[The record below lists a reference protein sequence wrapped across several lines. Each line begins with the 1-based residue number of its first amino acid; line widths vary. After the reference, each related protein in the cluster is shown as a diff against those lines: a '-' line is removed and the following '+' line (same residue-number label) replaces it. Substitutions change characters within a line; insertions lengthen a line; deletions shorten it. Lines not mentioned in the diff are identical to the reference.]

1 MNLKVKM
8 RIMRKAAL
16 MMCAAF
22 VALATIGCEKEPKP
36 TPEPGPDPVDPAK
49 PLVEGTFEVKVDDL
63 TADSV
68 TITITPSEEV
78 DYFYACLASDTKKY
92 LGGEDEVIVMDQLG
106 SPNAEN
112 MIFRGEQSLT
122 FSGLIG
128 HSHYRLLYFQY
139 DSEKKYIFGD
149 LHRSERITTPD
160 GEESI
165 GLEVSDVTGLS
176 ANFTITPE
184 DKEATYYF
192 WLDEVSDYEN
202 SFEDSDNVLIQHDF
216 AFWQY
221 AASLY
226 EGTDWKEIMRQDLRS
241 GDLEETSDNL
251 YNVLEWGVEYMA
263 YAYGIDEEG
272 NITTQMTK
280 RKFTTKKPETK
291 DITF

>member
-1 MNLKVKM
+1 
-8 RIMRKAAL
+8 MRKAAL
-16 MMCAAF
+16 MMCAVF

-139 DSEKKYIFGD
+139 DSEKKRIFGD

-160 GEESI
+160 GEEKIFVSKGKDFSSAITLTKNTIGKDIFTDHCEIVFVGAGITDIKKDLSYLSQSRAFPMKMIICKCAYKNVLSAKNIDSFSSI
-165 GLEVSDVTGLS
+165 VSDEKGE
-176 ANFTITPE
+176 NFGTLFSVFSGENNEYPI
-184 DKEATYYF
+184 AT
-192 WLDEVSDYEN
+192 LK
-202 SFEDSDNVLIQHDF
+202 DNYIILF
-216 AFWQY
+216 
-221 AASLY
+221 
-226 EGTDWKEIMRQDLRS
+226 
-241 GDLEETSDNL
+241 
-251 YNVLEWGVEYMA
+251 
-263 YAYGIDEEG
+263 
-272 NITTQMTK
+272 
-280 RKFTTKKPETK
+280 
-291 DITF
+291 